1 MKLVH
6 APPSEGFLN
15 DSKHMPQQHMDGLFR
30 DANVAYKQ
38 SKQSTF
44 TNLNEVRIIKSY
56 IYRSKSSI
64 AYYCSRIEEYLDF
77 NKEPIGLCI

>member
-1 MKLVH
+1 MHRLVRVFLMI
-6 APPSEGFLN
+6 PSTCPN
-15 DSKHMPQQHMDGLFR
+15 NTSMDGLFR

-77 NKEPIGLCI
+77 NKEPIGLCT